1 MKQAN
6 FLKTFNE
13 RLTVSLISINGVI
26 VLVSNS
32 NPLDW
37 QRYWYKRG
45 QRIPYKNGFFDP
57 QHQSFSSE
65 SYSLVTIQSIY
76 DKPCLVLLGE
86 AGLGKSTIMTQTEK
100 ELKVTIEENS
110 HNILYCDFRLVS
122 SEDSLYKSIFEHAI
136 FLDWLSSDKKLY
148 LFLDSLDEGLL
159 QVGVLTNLLAD
170 KLKNFD
176 TSRLFLR
183 VACRTGV
190 FPSTFEQDLVNIWGE
205 ENVGIFQLAP
215 LSSSNIVT
223 ACESMDINGDN
234 FLKTI
239 KDLQIQAFASIPV
252 TLDFL
257 LRMYKNNQQLGNSKI
272 QLYEKGC
279 RILCNETNDKRLTNK
294 KTRGKVSLDKRF
306 EIAMMIAAV
315 TIFCNKSTISKKIY
329 DDDGK
334 LLIDDLIASAY
345 AKYSYKDEEI
355 QEVLGTALFTEIDQN
370 EYGWS
375 HLSYAEFLAARF
387 LHSNQ
392 FTEEQVLN
400 LILQS
405 EDDNKRVIPQLHQ
418 TTAWIANY
426 MDPINTVVAQKD
438 PDVLC
443 LSDISQFNDTQKEAF
458 IGSLLQKFDDNYYY
472 HRYGGE
478 AVYRNMYHKN
488 LAKQLHNFLS
498 EKPQETHV
506 QEMIVNIVYYCN
518 LSELI
523 EDLLFLIE
531 DNIYNRINIMALNVF
546 FRITNEDQKTI
557 SLKLLGKTTN
567 EVDIRICEE
576 LYPEYIQVDD
586 VLTLLKKKHFQD
598 NRIKNEVISLIKPLN
613 NEDLT
618 TLLLKLYQNSIDKE
632 SERLNNI
639 LDIILIYS
647 YDYWENEKLQE
658 VWIDI
663 ANKRF
668 KRLGTPILKTFHSFG
683 SYTKFDEKFFS
694 DFNKRLL
701 IIESIWKSNKQI
713 SIEDIVNSKL
723 RLVGKRDLDNLVK
736 SVVEVQNAFQ
746 KFLVNLVAN
755 LFDPNNREDIEIC
768 KPLYKKPNLLTCYLD
783 SIVLYTS
790 EAERLKNIY
799 ENSKPKDEV
808 LIQKIPSR
816 EKLINI
822 LLKFH
827 ENPLINWEKF
837 IEEIYISLDFF
848 SEYDDYS
855 LSKSI
860 GWNLFDEDE
869 KQIILK
875 AAKEFL
881 LMHLVDKR
889 ETDLTKRIRNPVLEA
904 IQLTWEY
911 EKEFFLSL
919 NNNLWPKLYKYII
932 DPLADYYLNGKDLFK
947 LAYAYSPNEITNYL
961 LNELSK
967 PRSIG
972 SYGGIRYTTIR
983 RILYCK
989 DDFLVK
995 EIEKAAEKPDL
1006 LLTSREDL
1014 YKVLIQSE
1022 NKQANKYVNHIVE
1035 TRYNSLTNFKRG
1047 VAATCSLMEVDN
1059 GGGVSII
1066 SSILKSQEYRDIR
1079 FFIITLQRYSKETR
1093 SYSFFENWNMQE
1105 LKNLY
1110 VFLHSYNKLFK
1121 ETYYFKVNDWKKRI
1135 IERFLEKDN
1144 FLGLTCLA
1152 ELSRLTPDCQY
1163 VQLYWEELRT
1173 TYFRETWSAPSINEL
1188 FQMIGNTKVVPITNE
1203 KQLLSAIY
1211 KSIHDYEKEVNATEN
1226 PLLDQFWNNY
1236 KGKYLPKSETI
1247 LSNLLKRHLSYDLKE
1262 KGIIFNREVV
1272 VFDKQGGIPGERI
1285 DIKVDGPIGNNRRE
1299 HLKVYIEVKG
1309 CWNPHLDMDMED
1321 QLVKRYMNNRQCKNG
1336 IFVIGWYKCPQ
1347 WTVEKDSRKPPK
1359 YSLEEARKKFR
1370 KQAEMLSIKY
1380 NVNLKVIVLDLSL
1393 K

>member
-1 MKQAN
+1 M
-6 FLKTFNE
+6 
-13 RLTVSLISINGVI
+13 VSHH
-26 VLVSNS
+26 
-32 NPLDW
+32 DW

-57 QHQSFSSE
+57 QHQSFLSE

-76 DKPCLVLLGE
+76 DKPCLALLGE
-86 AGLGKSTIMTQTEK
+86 AGLGKSTIMQQTEK
-100 ELKVTIEENS
+100 ELKVSIEENS
-110 HNILYCDFRLVS
+110 YNILYCDFRLVS
-122 SEDSLYKSIFEHAI
+122 SEDSLNKSIFEHAI
-136 FLDWLSSDKKLY
+136 FMDWLSSDKKLY

-159 QVGVLTNLLAD
+159 QVGILTNLLAD
-170 KLKNFD
+170 KLRNFD

-190 FPSTFEQDLVNIWGE
+190 FPSTFEQDLVKLWGE

-239 KDLQIQAFASIPV
+239 KNLQIQAFASIPV
-252 TLDFL
+252 TLDIL
-257 LRMYKNNQQLGNSKI
+257 LRMYKSNQQLRNSKI
-272 QLYEKGC
+272 QLYEQGC
-279 RILCNETNDKRLTNK
+279 RILCSETSEKRFINE
-294 KTRGKVSLDKRF
+294 KTRGKVSVDKRF

-329 DDDGK
+329 DEGK
-334 LLIDDLIASAY
+334 LLINDLITSAY
-345 AKYSYKDEEI
+345 AKYSYTYEEI
-355 QEVLGTALFTEIDQN
+355 EEVLGTALFTEIDQN

-387 LHSNQ
+387 LHSNE

-426 MDPINTVVAQKD
+426 MDPINTAVAQKD

-443 LSDISQFNDTQKEAF
+443 LSDISQFHDTQKEAF
-458 IGSLLQKFDDNYYY
+458 IDSLLQKFDDNYYY

-478 AVYRNMYHKN
+478 AVYRNLYHEN
-488 LAKQLHNFLS
+488 LAKQLHNFLR
-498 EKPQETHV
+498 EKPRETHV

-531 DNIYNRINIMALNVF
+531 DNIYNRINIIALHVF
-546 FRITNEDQKTI
+546 FRITNEDQKTL
-557 SLKLLGKTTN
+557 SLRLLGKITN
-567 EVDIRICEE
+567 ECDIRIFEE

-586 VLTLLKKKHFQD
+586 VLSLLKKKKFQD
-598 NRIKNEVISLIKPLN
+598 NRIKDGVISFIKPLN
-613 NEDLT
+613 NDDLT
-618 TLLLKLYQNSIDKE
+618 TLLLKLYQYSIDKE
-632 SERLNNI
+632 SERLNDI

-668 KRLGTPILKTFHSFG
+668 NRLGTPILKTFYSYG
-683 SYTKFDEKFFS
+683 SYTEFDEKFFS

-701 IIESIWKSNKQI
+701 IIESIWKNNKKI
-713 SIEDIVNSKL
+713 SIEDIVSSKL
-723 RLVGKRDLDNLVK
+723 RLVGKRDLENLVQLVGEIHN
-736 SVVEVQNAFQ
+736 SFQ
-746 KFLVNLVAN
+746 RFLINLITN

-768 KPLYKKPNLLTCYLD
+768 KPLYNNHNLLSRYLD
-783 SIVLYTS
+783 NITLYTS
-790 EAERLKNIY
+790 EAERLKIIY
-799 ENSKPKDEV
+799 ENSKPKSKV
-808 LIQKIPSR
+808 IIQQNPSR

-822 LLKFH
+822 LLEFH
-827 ENPLINWEKF
+827 ENPIKNWDKF
-837 IEEIYISLDFF
+837 IEEIYIPLDFITEF
-848 SEYDDYS
+848 DDYS
-855 LSKSI
+855 LSKSR
-860 GWNLFDEDE
+860 GWNLFDEEE
-869 KQIILK
+869 KQKIFK
-875 AAKEFL
+875 ASKEFL

-889 ETDLTKRIRNPVLEA
+889 ETGFTNKSPNPVLEA

-911 EKEFFLSL
+911 EKEFFQSL
-919 NNNLWPKLYKYII
+919 NNKLWSKLYKYII

-947 LAYAYSPNEITNYL
+947 LAYAYSPKEVTNYL

-972 SYGGIRYTTIR
+972 SYGGNRHTTIR
-983 RILYCK
+983 RIIYCK
-989 DDFLVK
+989 DDFLVN
-995 EIEKAAEKPDL
+995 EIEKAAEKPEL
-1006 LLTSREDL
+1006 RLTSRQDL
-1014 YKVLIQSE
+1014 YKVLIQSK

-1047 VAATCSLMEVDN
+1047 IAAACSLMEADN

-1066 SSILKSQEYRDIR
+1066 SSILKSQEERDIR
-1079 FFIITLQRYSKETR
+1079 FFITTLQRYSKETR
-1093 SYSFFENWNMQE
+1093 SYSFFVNWNMQE

-1110 VFLHSYNKLFK
+1110 VFLHNYSDQFR
-1121 ETYYFKVNDWKKRI
+1121 ETYYFNVKDWKKRI

-1144 FLGLTCLA
+1144 LLGLTCLA

-1163 VQLYWEELRT
+1163 VQLYWEKSRT
-1173 TYFRETWSAPSINEL
+1173 TYFRETWTAPSINEL
-1188 FQMIGNTKVVPITNE
+1188 FQMIGNTKVIPITNE

-1226 PLLDQFWNNY
+1226 PLLDQFWDNY

-1262 KGIIFNREVV
+1262 QGLIFNREVV

-1285 DIKVDGPIGNNRRE
+1285 DIKVDGPRVNNRRE
-1299 HLKVYIEVKG
+1299 RLKAYIEVKG
-1309 CWNPHLDMDMED
+1309 CWNPNLDNDMQE
-1321 QLVKRYMNNRQCKNG
+1321 QLVKRYMINRQCKNG

-1359 YSLEEARKKFR
+1359 YSLEEARNKFR

-1380 NVNLKVIVLDLSL
+1380 NVNLKAIVLDFSL